1 MTHQLAH
8 QDALHLFTHTL
19 NSNHIVFHAMKINH
33 FLCQIN
39 DRKILTPKYIQF
51 NVFISYNDVCHL
63 IYIFDVDNTVCI
75 AEMSKLHTVQS
86 GFAIV
91 FVLYSEMFC
100 DEKKAEQSDPHKQL
114 LEHGFVSYLIVVV
127 ELKRTVKCKEQFI
140 FPHTPSLA
148 LGWSSKITG

>member
-1 MTHQLAH
+1 
-8 QDALHLFTHTL
+8 
-19 NSNHIVFHAMKINH
+19 MKNTYT
-33 FLCQIN
+33 
-39 DRKILTPKYIQF
+39 KIHSVQCILYYI
-51 NVFISYNDVCHL
+51 DVCYL
-63 IYIFDVDNTVCI
+63 IYIFDVDITVCI

-86 GFAIV
+86 GFGTLCSV
-91 FVLYSEMFC
+91 CLFSEMLC

>member
-1 MTHQLAH
+1 
-8 QDALHLFTHTL
+8 
-19 NSNHIVFHAMKINH
+19 MKNTYS
-33 FLCQIN
+33 
-39 DRKILTPKYIQF
+39 KIHSVDCIHNYT
-51 NVFISYNDVCHL
+51 DVCYL
-63 IYIFDVDNTVCI
+63 MYIFDVDNTVCI